1 MIVFK
6 FGRIIFVY
14 FTNDWA
20 FYSKEMLN
28 DKNGIGGNNMAKFV
42 DYQILP
48 NILKLK
54 CNENISVISSIDILL
69 IVMESAVFVWHR
81 SPYPNLNTTCVLR
94 MYSLII
100 LLAN

>member
-1 MIVFK
+1 M
-6 FGRIIFVY
+6 Y
-14 FTNDWA
+14 LTNDWA
-20 FYSKEMLN
+20 FYLKEMLN

-42 DYQILP
+42 NYQISA

-54 CNENISVISSIDILL
+54 YNENISVIFSIDILL
-69 IVMESAVFVWHR
+69 MVMESAVFVWHP
-81 SPYPNLNTTCVLR
+81 SSYPNLNTTCVLR